1 MSTPTET
8 IIPEIDEIVNFF
20 TPELV
25 EQIAK
30 DLGFVQR
37 ESTLGGIEFLS
48 IMTYG
53 LFSQPDATLNQ
64 MSAMLKDINEALE
77 ITASG
82 LHQRINQSGVEFLQK
97 MLSAALDLSSTKQI
111 DESIPKLLEHFQKV
125 HLLDST
131 QVPLP
136 DELSGILK
144 GSGGDGS
151 ESGMKLQ
158 LMLDYKKGVYES
170 IVITDAISADQKYI
184 DKAVEHKRVVN
195 I

>member
-25 EQIAK
+25 
-30 DLGFVQR
+30 
-37 ESTLGGIEFLS
+37 
-48 IMTYG
+48 
-53 LFSQPDATLNQ
+53 
-64 MSAMLKDINEALE
+64 
-77 ITASG
+77 
-82 LHQRINQSGVEFLQK
+82 
-97 MLSAALDLSSTKQI
+97 KQI

>member
-1 MSTPTET
+1 LGYYIRIILSLSLYERIILRIILMSTPTET

-37 ESTLGGIEFLS
+37 ESTVGGIEFLS

-53 LFSQPDATLNQ
+53 LLSQPDATLNR
-64 MSAMLKDINEALE
+64 MSAMLKDINESLE

-82 LHQRINQSGVEFLQK
+82 IHQRINRSGVDFLQK

-111 DESIPKLLEHFQKV
+111 DESIPKLLEHFHKV
-125 HLLDST
+125 T
-131 QVPLP
+131 RT
-136 DELSGILK
+136 LS
-144 GSGGDGS
+144 
-151 ESGMKLQ
+151 
-158 LMLDYKKGVYES
+158 
-170 IVITDAISADQKYI
+170 
-184 DKAVEHKRVVN
+184 
-195 I
+195 

>member
-37 ESTLGGIEFLS
+37 ESTVGGIEFLS

-53 LFSQPDATLNQ
+53 LLSQPDATLNR
-64 MSAMLKDINEALE
+64 MSAMLKDINESLE

-82 LHQRINQSGVEFLQK
+82 IHQRINRSGVDFLQK

-111 DESIPKLLEHFQKV
+111 DESIPKLLEHFHEV
-125 HLLDST
+125 T
-131 QVPLP
+131 RT
-136 DELSGILK
+136 LS
-144 GSGGDGS
+144 
-151 ESGMKLQ
+151 
-158 LMLDYKKGVYES
+158 
-170 IVITDAISADQKYI
+170 
-184 DKAVEHKRVVN
+184 
-195 I
+195 